1 MKDSKVKMKDSKVK
15 MKDSKIT
22 VKDSK
27 KTILAWSF
35 YDWANSAFA
44 TTVMAGFFPVF
55 FKSYWSTGA
64 TVQQSTFYLGM
75 ANSIASII
83 VAALAPILGAI
94 ADRGSIKKKLLI
106 FFAFLGCIMTGSLW
120 FVKAGYWQLA
130 ILFYITGTVG
140 FSGANIFYDSLLPGI
155 ASEKKIDYASSLGF
169 GLGYIGG
176 GLLFLINV
184 AMYLKP
190 ALFGIADDITA
201 IRIAFLT
208 VAIWWAVFS
217 IPIMLFVKEPDK
229 DKGLPLGKAISSGFK
244 QLGETFR
251 QIRYLKVV
259 SLFLLAYWFYI
270 DGVDTIIRMAVDYGA
285 SLGFP
290 SESLIIALLIVQFVA
305 FPATLGYNL
314 LSKKTGIK
322 KALLIAIAAY
332 SILTVLGYFMKTTT
346 HFYILAVSIGLF
358 QGGIQALSRSY
369 YSRLIPEKQ
378 AAEFYGFFNML
389 GKFAAVIGPA
399 LMGIVTLVSG
409 SNRLGILS
417 ILVLFIAG
425 AILLIK
431 VDEQKG
437 REMLDQYN
445 KKIASEK

>member
-1 MKDSKVKMKDSKVK
+1 MKDSKKA
-15 MKDSKIT
+15 IW
-22 VKDSK
+22 
-27 KTILAWSF
+27 AWSF

-55 FKSYWSTGA
+55 FKAYWSTGA

-94 ADRGSIKKKLLI
+94 ADKGSIKKKLLI

-120 FVKAGYWQLA
+120 FVRAGYWQLA

-140 FSGANIFYDSLLPGI
+140 FSGANIFYDSLLPGV
-155 ASEKKIDYASSLGF
+155 ASEKKVDYASSLGF

-176 GLLFLINV
+176 GLLFLVNV
-184 AMYLKP
+184 VMYLKP
-190 ALFGIADDITA
+190 GLFGIADDVTA

-217 IPIMLFVKEPDK
+217 LPIMLFVKEPNK
-229 DKGLPLGKAISSGFK
+229 NKGLPSGKAISSGFK
-244 QLGETFR
+244 QLRETFR

-259 SLFLLAYWFYI
+259 GLFLFAYWFYI
-270 DGVDTIIRMAVDYGA
+270 DGVDTIIRMAVDYGS

-290 SESLIIALLIVQFVA
+290 AESLIIALLIVQFVA
-305 FPATLGYNL
+305 FPATLLYNL
-314 LSKKTGIK
+314 LGKKTGIK

-332 SILTVLGYFMKTTT
+332 SILTILGYFMKTTT

-399 LMGIVTLVSG
+399 LMGIVTLITG

-425 AILLIK
+425 AILLIQ

-445 KKIASEK
+445 EKLAAE